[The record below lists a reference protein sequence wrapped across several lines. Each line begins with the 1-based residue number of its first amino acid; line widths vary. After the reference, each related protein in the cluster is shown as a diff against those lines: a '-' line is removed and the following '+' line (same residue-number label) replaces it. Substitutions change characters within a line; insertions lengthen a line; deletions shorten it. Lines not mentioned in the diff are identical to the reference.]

1 MTTFLCEG
9 FVERA
14 ETEATRAA
22 SSESYDD
29 VSSNNSG
36 SDNEG
41 DMFDGEDFDDDRDR
55 SDSARQSLLVD
66 QLFSQ
71 YVNKIANEYPQMD
84 YRQSKTAPELLLNSV
99 QMRETE
105 V

>member
-1 MTTFLCEG
+1 MTTFLCTG

-14 ETEATRAA
+14 DTEATRAA
-22 SSESYDD
+22 SVESYDD

-41 DMFDGEDFDDDRDR
+41 DMFDEEDFDQDR

-71 YVNKIANEYPQMD
+71 YVNKIANEYPQLD
-84 YRQSKTAPELLLNSV
+84 YRKPKTAPELLLNSV
-99 QMRETE
+99 QMRDTE

>member
-1 MTTFLCEG
+1 MTTFLCTG

-14 ETEATRAA
+14 DTEATRAA
-22 SSESYDD
+22 SVESYDD

-41 DMFDGEDFDDDRDR
+41 DMFDEEDFDQDR

-66 QLFSQ
+66 ELFSQ
-71 YVNKIANEYPQMD
+71 YVTKIANEFPQFD
-84 YRQSKTAPELLLNSV
+84 SRESKIPPKLLLNSIN
-99 QMRETE
+99 MTDTS
-105 V
+105 